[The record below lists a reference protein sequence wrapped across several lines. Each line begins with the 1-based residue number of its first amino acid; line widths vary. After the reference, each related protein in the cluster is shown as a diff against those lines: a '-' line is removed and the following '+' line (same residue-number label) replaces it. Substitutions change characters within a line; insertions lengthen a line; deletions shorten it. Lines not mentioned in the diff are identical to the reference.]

1 MGDET
6 IPWSKDQMNRK
17 GVAKFLTKYI
27 DDAEKIKV
35 LNINSAWGSGKT
47 FFLQNWMAQEKNRR
61 VCVYFNAWETDFTG
75 DAFVSL
81 VAAIKEQLTA
91 LIPFE
96 KETDTI
102 RNFTKMASKTLLA
115 ATPALAKGVIKKAT
129 GLELDVIKEI
139 IESDDLADAAEKAVE
154 KLIDSNRASL
164 DSIKNF
170 KSTFHRLITEAS
182 EHISKETNSKPTYIF
197 IDELDRCRPT
207 FAIELLERIKH
218 LFDVDDCKF
227 IIATDT
233 PQLNHAIRAV
243 YGSGFGSEKYLKRF
257 FDAEFTL
264 DNSDTDAWV
273 KANFSIPETVRVSE
287 LGLRLNH
294 EQMYS
299 RMTQSEYRP
308 DLDTILSGKH
318 QLNQNQVIFSALA
331 QTFGCKLR
339 ELEKIANQ
347 VLAVAS
353 NCGTREFHLFWAAY
367 LVFLRD
373 EASDLYEQATK
384 GEHELAI
391 NRIKEKY
398 PAKKLH
404 FQTQNVSIHDI
415 FSFWI
420 SHVRMGDGAAA
431 HSLSTRAGSELAYI
445 ERASHSFFN
454 DFDKI
459 ANYPKLVELA
469 HSIE

>member
-1 MGDET
+1 MSDEIT
-6 IPWSKDQMNRK
+6 PWSKDQMNRK
-17 GVAKFLTKYI
+17 GVARFLMRYL
-27 DDAEKIKV
+27 DSSEKIKV

-47 FFLQNWMAQEKNRR
+47 FFLQNWMAQEKTER

-96 KETDTI
+96 EESGAI
-102 RNFTKMASKTLLA
+102 RRFTQIASKTLLA

-129 GLELDVIKEI
+129 GIEFTVIQEI
-139 IESDDLADAAEKAVE
+139 IDGDILADAAEKAVE
-154 KLIDSNRASL
+154 KLIDSNRESL
-164 DSIKNF
+164 NSIKDF
-170 KSTFHRLITEAS
+170 KVAFHRMIKLAS
-182 EHISKETNSKPTYIF
+182 EAVAKTSDIKPVYIF

-218 LFDVDDCKF
+218 LFDVNDCKF

-233 PQLNHAIRAV
+233 PQLSHAIRAI

-264 DNSDTDAWV
+264 DNSDIDAWI
-273 KANFSIPETVRVSE
+273 KANFIPPEGLKVSGLGFRTAHGYARSRVS
-287 LGLRLNH
+287 GIDC
-294 EQMYS
+294 
-299 RMTQSEYRP
+299 RP
-308 DLDTILSGKH
+308 DVDTVLGGKH
-318 QLNQNQVIFSALA
+318 DLSHHQIIFSALA

-339 ELEKIANQ
+339 ELEKIVNQ
-347 VLAVAS
+347 IFAIAAS
-353 NCGTREFHLFWAAY
+353 DEGRQFHLFWAAY
-367 LVFLRD
+367 LVFLKD
-373 EASDLYEQATK
+373 EASDLYEQVTK
-384 GEHELAI
+384 GLYAPAMEK
-391 NRIKEKY
+391 IKERY

-404 FQTQNVSIHDI
+404 FESQNVSIHDI
-415 FSFWI
+415 FLFWL
-420 SHVRMGDGAAA
+420 SHTRMGEDAAA
-431 HSLSTRAGSELAYI
+431 QSLNTRSGSDLAYV
-445 ERASHSFFN
+445 ENASTSFYNEFSA
-454 DFDKI
+454 I

>member
-1 MGDET
+1 MSNDIT
-6 IPWSKDQMNRK
+6 PWAKDQMNRK
-17 GVAKFLTKYI
+17 GVARFLMKYI
-27 DDAEKIKV
+27 DSSEKIKV

-47 FFLQNWMAQEKNRR
+47 FFLQNWMAEEKSER

-91 LIPFE
+91 LIPLEEE
-96 KETDTI
+96 KGAI
-102 RNFTKMASKTLLA
+102 KRFTQMASKTLLA

-129 GLELDVIKEI
+129 GIEFTVIQEI
-139 IESDDLADAAEKAVE
+139 IDSDILADAAEKAVE
-154 KLIDSNRASL
+154 KLIDSNKESL
-164 DSIKNF
+164 NSIKDF
-170 KSTFHRLITEAS
+170 KITFHRMIKLAS
-182 EHISKETNSKPTYIF
+182 EAVAKASDIKPTYIF

-218 LFDVDDCKF
+218 LFDVNDCKF

-233 PQLNHAIRAV
+233 PQLSHAIRAI

-264 DNSDTDAWV
+264 DNSDIDAWV
-273 KANFSIPETVRVSE
+273 KANFTLSENSRVSE
-287 LGLRLNH
+287 LGLRTAH
-294 EQMYS
+294 SYAHA
-299 RMTQSEYRP
+299 RMSGHDCRP
-308 DLDTILSGKH
+308 DTDTVLGGKH
-318 QLNQNQVIFSALA
+318 ELSNHQIIFSALA

-339 ELEKIANQ
+339 ELEKITNQ
-347 VLAVAS
+347 IFAVAAS
-353 NCGTREFHLFWAAY
+353 HEGRQFHLFWAAY

-373 EASDLYEQATK
+373 EASDLYEQVTRGLYAP
-384 GEHELAI
+384 AI
-391 NRIKEKY
+391 EKIKERY

-404 FQTQNVSIHDI
+404 FQSQNISIHDI
-415 FSFWI
+415 FSFWL
-420 SHVRMGDGAAA
+420 SHVRMGENAAA
-431 HSLSTRAGSELAYI
+431 QSLSTRSGSDLAYI
-445 ERASHSFFN
+445 ENASTSFYSEFSA
-454 DFDKI
+454 I

>member
-1 MGDET
+1 MSDE
-6 IPWSKDQMNRK
+6 IMPWSRDQMNRK

-47 FFLQNWMAQEKNRR
+47 FFLQNWMAQEKNER
-61 VCVYFNAWETDFTG
+61 VCIYFNAWETDFTG

-81 VAAIKEQLTA
+81 VAAIKEQLTK
-91 LIPFE
+91 LIPLEEE
-96 KETDTI
+96 KGAI
-102 RNFTKMASKTLLA
+102 RRFTKMASKTLLA

-129 GLELDVIKEI
+129 GLELGAIQEI
-139 IESDDLADAAEKAVE
+139 IDSDGLADAAEKAIE
-154 KLIDSNRASL
+154 KLIDSNKDSL

-170 KSTFHRLITEAS
+170 KTTFHRLITLAS
-182 EHISKETNSKPTYIF
+182 EVISDTSNSKPSYIF

-233 PQLNHAIRAV
+233 PQLSHAIRAV
-243 YGSGFGSEKYLKRF
+243 YGSGFASEKYLKRF

-273 KANFSIPETVRVSE
+273 KANFFLPQTVQVSE
-287 LGLRLNH
+287 LGLRLNYEH
-294 EQMYS
+294 MYS
-299 RMTQSEYRP
+299 RMTQSDYRP
-308 DLDTILSGKH
+308 DMDTILSGKH
-318 QLNQNQVIFSALA
+318 QLNQSQIIFSALA

-347 VLAVAS
+347 ILAVAS
-353 NCGTREFHLFWAAY
+353 NRDTGEFHLFWAAY

-373 EASDLYEQATK
+373 EASDLYEQVTK
-384 GEHELAI
+384 GEHDLAI
-391 NRIKEKY
+391 NRIKERY

-404 FQTQNVSIHDI
+404 FQTQNISIHDI

-420 SHVRMGDGAAA
+420 SHVRMGDAAAA
-431 HSLSTRAGSELAYI
+431 HSISTRAGSELAYI
-445 ERASHSFFN
+445 ERASHSFYSE
-454 DFDKI
+454 FDKI

>member
-1 MGDET
+1 MSDEIT
-6 IPWSKDQMNRK
+6 PWSKDQMNRK
-17 GVAKFLTKYI
+17 GVAKFLTRYI
-27 DDAEKIKV
+27 DNSEKIKV

-47 FFLQNWMAQEKNRR
+47 FFLKNWMAQEKSER
-61 VCVYFNAWETDFTG
+61 VCVYFNSWETDFTG

-81 VAAIKEQLTA
+81 VAAIKEQLTG
-91 LIPFE
+91 LIPLGEE
-96 KETDTI
+96 KDAI
-102 RNFTKMASKTLLA
+102 KRFTKMASKTLLA

-129 GLELDVIKEI
+129 GVELGLIQEI
-139 IESDDLADAAEKAVE
+139 IDNEALADSAEKAVE
-154 KLIDSNRASL
+154 KLIESNRASL

-170 KSTFHRLITEAS
+170 KTTFHRMITLAS
-182 EHISKETNSKPTYIF
+182 KAIAKTSDAKPTYIF

-233 PQLNHAIRAV
+233 PQLSHAIRAV

-273 KANFSIPETVRVSE
+273 KANFSLPDSLRVS
-287 LGLRLNH
+287 
-294 EQMYS
+294 QMGFRPGYS
-299 RMTQSEYRP
+299 DAYVRRTGVDCRP
-308 DLDTILSGKH
+308 DADTILSGKH
-318 QLNQNQVIFSALA
+318 ELSNDQIVFSALA
-331 QTFGCKLR
+331 LTFGCKLR

-347 VLAVAS
+347 IFAVAAS
-353 NCGTREFHLFWAAY
+353 NEGSQFYFFWAAY

-373 EASDLYEQATK
+373 EASDLYEQAIR
-384 GEHELAI
+384 GSYAPAI
-391 NRIKEKY
+391 EKIKERY

-404 FQTQNVSIHDI
+404 FQTHNISIHDI

-420 SHVRMGDGAAA
+420 SHVRMGNSAAA
-431 HSLSTRAGSELAYI
+431 HSLSTRSGSELAYI
-445 ERASHSFFN
+445 ENATTSFYN
-454 DFDKI
+454 EFDTI

>member
-1 MGDET
+1 MSSE
-6 IPWSKDQMNRK
+6 IMPWSKDQMNRK
-17 GVAKFLTKYI
+17 GVAKFLTKYL

-47 FFLQNWMAQEKNRR
+47 FFLQNWMAQEKSER

-81 VAAIKEQLTA
+81 VAAIKEQLTT
-91 LIPFE
+91 LIPLAEE
-96 KETDTI
+96 KGAI

-129 GLELDVIKEI
+129 GLEIDI
-139 IESDDLADAAEKAVE
+139 IQELIDRDGLADAAEKAVE
-154 KLIDSNRASL
+154 KLIDSNRETL
-164 DSIKNF
+164 DSISNF
-170 KSTFHRLITEAS
+170 KATFHKLIILAS
-182 EHISKETNSKPTYIF
+182 NSIPEHAAPKPTYIF

-233 PQLNHAIRAV
+233 PQLSHAIRAV

-273 KANFSIPETVRVSE
+273 KANFSIPQNIQVSE
-287 LGLRLNH
+287 LGFRLNH
-294 EQMYS
+294 DHMYS
-299 RMTQSEYRP
+299 RMTQNDNKP
-308 DLDTILSGKH
+308 DINTITTGKH
-318 QLNQNQVIFSALA
+318 QLNQNQIVFSALA

-339 ELEKIANQ
+339 ELEKIVNQ
-347 VLAVAS
+347 ILAVAS
-353 NCGTREFHLFWAAY
+353 NRGTGEFHLFWAAY

-373 EASDLYEQATK
+373 EASELYEQVTK
-384 GEHELAI
+384 GLYEPAL
-391 NRIKEKY
+391 NSIKERY

-404 FQTQNVSIHDI
+404 FQSQNVSIHDI

-420 SHVRMGDGAAA
+420 SHVRMGEEEAAN
-431 HSLSTRAGSELAYI
+431 SLSRRSGSQLAYVD
-445 ERASHSFFN
+445 RASTCFYN
-454 DFDKI
+454 EFDKI

-469 HSIE
+469 HSFD

>member
-1 MGDET
+1 MSNEI

-17 GVAKFLTKYI
+17 GVAKFLTKYL

-47 FFLQNWMAQEKNRR
+47 FFLQNWMAQERSER

-81 VAAIKEQLTA
+81 VAAIKEQLTT
-91 LIPFE
+91 LIPLAEE
-96 KETDTI
+96 KGAI
-102 RNFTKMASKTLLA
+102 KRFTKMASKTLLA

-129 GLELDVIKEI
+129 GLEIDI
-139 IESDDLADAAEKAVE
+139 IQELIDRDGLADAAEKAVE
-154 KLIDSNRASL
+154 KLIDSNRETL
-164 DSIKNF
+164 DSISNF
-170 KSTFHRLITEAS
+170 KTNFHKLIILAS
-182 EHISKETNSKPTYIF
+182 NSIPEHATPKPTYIF

-233 PQLNHAIRAV
+233 PQLSHAIRAV

-273 KANFSIPETVRVSE
+273 KANFSIPQDIQVSE
-287 LGLRLNH
+287 LGFRLNH
-294 EQMYS
+294 DHVYA
-299 RMTQSEYRP
+299 RMTQNDNKP
-308 DLDTILSGKH
+308 DMDTIISGKN
-318 QLNQNQVIFSALA
+318 QLNQNQIIFSALA

-339 ELEKIANQ
+339 ELEKIVNQ
-347 VLAVAS
+347 ILAVAS
-353 NCGTREFHLFWAAY
+353 NRGTGEFHLFWAAY

-373 EASDLYEQATK
+373 EASELYEQVTK
-384 GEHELAI
+384 GLYEPAL
-391 NRIKEKY
+391 NSIKERY

-404 FQTQNVSIHDI
+404 FQSQNVSIHDI

-420 SHVRMGDGAAA
+420 SHVRMGEEAAA
-431 HSLSTRAGSELAYI
+431 SSLSRRSGSELAYI
-445 ERASHSFFN
+445 DRASICFYN
-454 DFDKI
+454 EFDKI

-469 HSIE
+469 HSFD